1 MSLSLFSEKIEDYEV
16 HNLLG
21 KGGFATVY
29 HATCLKSGVECAIK
43 MIDKKLMQSTGMVY
57 RVKQEVTIHSRLK
70 HPSILELYT
79 FFEDV
84 NFVYLVL
91 ELCHNGELQQYLK
104 KNNEVLSEPEASHI
118 MKQIVEGI
126 QYLHSH
132 NILHRDMSLSN
143 LLLTRNM
150 QVKIADFG
158 LATQLTRPDEK
169 HLTLCGTPNFISP
182 EVASRNLHGLEADVW
197 GLGCLLYTLLVGTPP
212 FEDHAVRSTLNR
224 VVSAN
229 YTLPNFLSS
238 EVRDLINSLLQ
249 KNPKDRIKLDL
260 ILEHPFIKRYES
272 ISHSSSSRFTQD
284 SGIHTMSSRRDSAF
298 SDSALQK
305 SCPSNMILRY
315 NQSDCSPYTRQLSD
329 CTNPSI
335 DHHRGYSPCHAP
347 PTPLPSA
354 CSGSWCKSKQLSDF
368 LPTNCTGNLHSCC
381 DNCTSLHARTNI
393 NAIQSS
399 TSACSLRNP
408 KLCNC
413 ETAEDYCKEKIKLLK
428 EHPPDNVAKTNPKP
442 KQKHFSKLCS
452 ARLFPTRHQTKNTI
466 LSILE
471 FGEVTVEFLKIYGSK
486 RKELVREVI
495 RISTDGSTI
504 YVYEPE
510 GGKVAP
516 SEKPPPLPKDGS
528 YHAFDFENLPEIHWK
543 KYMYASQF
551 VDLVKAK
558 TPKVTY
564 YSDKAKCF
572 LMENLSDFEVMFYNG
587 GKVIQLTTEGVTTV
601 TISDEFGF
609 TRKVQMVS
617 ECNHLP
623 KSLYELWI
631 SSQESRNHCLQ
642 IENAVK
648 LLPGEN
654 FPLIV
659 GRRPLSNPSNKENKL
674 PVMPSFTV
682 SMASSTG
689 QSNIT
694 NSSHIKGKQIS
705 VAGVGVATQ
714 LMDGRIYVQCFD
726 GEQLWLDEKHKISYK
741 YTDGRVVNYTDSDSI
756 PDKVLAKLKEIQKVL
771 HNIFPKSSNH
781 KIQSF
786 R

>member
-29 HATCLKSGVECAIK
+29 HATCIKSGVECAIK
-43 MIDKKLMQSTGMVY
+43 MIDKKLMQSTGMVH

-104 KNNEVLSEPEASHI
+104 RNNEVLSEPEASHI

-143 LLLTRNM
+143 LLLTKNM

-158 LATQLTRPDEK
+158 LATQLSRPDEK

-182 EVASRNLHGLEADVW
+182 EVASRNLHGLETDVW

-229 YTLPNFLSS
+229 YSIPNFLSS
-238 EVRDLINSLLQ
+238 EVKDLINSLLQ
-249 KNPKDRIKLDL
+249 KNPKHRIKLDL
-260 ILEHPFIKRYES
+260 ILEHPFIKRYEVCNV
-272 ISHSSSSRFTQD
+272 ISRITQD

-305 SCPSNMILRY
+305 TCPSNMILRY
-315 NQSDCSPYTRQLSD
+315 NQSDCSPYTRQVSD
-329 CTNPSI
+329 CVGKSKDYHRSYPACPGTPNPSI
-335 DHHRGYSPCHAP
+335 S
-347 PTPLPSA
+347 T
-354 CSGSWCKSKQLSDF
+354 CSGSWCKSKQTSNF
-368 LPTNCTGNLHSCC
+368 LPMNCSSNLRSCC
-381 DNCTSLHARTNI
+381 ENCTSLQTKTNL
-393 NAIQSS
+393 NAIENSMSS
-399 TSACSLRNP
+399 CSLRKS

-413 ETAEDYCKEKIKLLK
+413 EISEDYCKEKIKLLK
-428 EHPPDNVAKTNPKP
+428 EHPPDHLKL
-442 KQKHFSKLCS
+442 KQKEFSKLCS

-466 LSILE
+466 LRILE
-471 FGEVTVEFLKIYGSK
+471 TGEVTIEFVKVYGSK
-486 RKELVREVI
+486 RKELVREVM
-495 RISTDGSTI
+495 RISSDGSTI

-510 GGKVAP
+510 GGKVPP
-516 SEKPPPLPKDGS
+516 SEEPCPLPKDGS
-528 YHAFDFENLPEIHWK
+528 YHAFNFENLPEVHWK

-564 YSDKAKCF
+564 YSDKAKFF
-572 LMENLSDFEVMFYNG
+572 LMENLLDFEVMFYNG
-587 GKVIQLTTEGVTTV
+587 SKVVQLTTEGVTTV

-609 TRKVQMVS
+609 SRKVQMVS
-617 ECNHLP
+617 ECNSLP
-623 KSLYELWI
+623 TSLHELWI
-631 SSQESRNHCLQ
+631 YSQELRNHCLQ
-642 IENAVK
+642 IESSMKVLAGN
-648 LLPGEN
+648 N

-659 GRRPLSNPSNKENKL
+659 GRRPLSVPVNKENKL

-682 SMASSTG
+682 SMASSAG

-694 NSSHIKGKQIS
+694 SQMKGKQIT
-705 VAGVGVATQ
+705 VVGVGVATQ
-714 LMDGRIYVQCFD
+714 LADGKIYVQCFD
-726 GEQLWLDEKHKISYK
+726 GEQLWLDEKHQISYK
-741 YTDGRVVNYTDSDSI
+741 YIDGRVVNFTDSDSI
-756 PDKVLAKLKEIQKVL
+756 PERILAKLKEIQKVL
-771 HNIFPKSSNH
+771 HTLFPKPGTH